1 MASPGFMRVSK
12 LQLRPDASRTVLR
25 PFDPGDVKAVAP
37 GERNRAQRITD
48 RVLSLE
54 DGELDGLFDTAMQS
68 LSSRHRNVEAVLQRR
83 FEEVRQATVD
93 CRGATGKKALLIG
106 AYFTEE
112 YAFESTAL
120 FNPSAVIHPSQEGV
134 AEGDT
139 RFIMSLRAIGEG
151 HVSSLAF
158 RTGLW
163 RADNTIELDEP
174 SEYATG
180 PHVTDLPEG
189 EKRTAELQF
198 DSSLRT
204 SEMVVFPFLPSQG
217 RGIEDVRLCRFT
229 EDDGSTHYKG
239 TFTAFNGMDT
249 RQAVMRTDDFRHF
262 VMRGL
267 DGELST
273 TKGMAWFPRRI
284 DGKWYMLSRQDNEN
298 VWVTSTKADMF
309 DWDGGVRVIQPK
321 ASWEFIQMGNC
332 GSPIEIDEGWLVFT
346 HGVGD
351 VRTYC
356 MGASLLDKKDPTK
369 LLARLTEPLLAPEAD
384 ERSGYVPNVVYS
396 CGGLLRGR
404 KLLLPYGVADQFS
417 AFGVVDVDQLLRC
430 ME

>member
-1 MASPGFMRVSK
+1 MSSTSFMRVSK
-12 LQLRPDASRTVLR
+12 ITLRPDASRTVLR
-25 PFDPGDVKAVAP
+25 PFSPGDPKEVLA
-37 GERNRAQRITD
+37 GEQTRAQRIAD
-48 RVLSLE
+48 RVLALH
-54 DGELDGLFDTAMQS
+54 DGELDALFDTALGA
-68 LSSRHRNVEAVLQRR
+68 LSARHRDVEGVLQRR
-83 FEEVRQATVD
+83 FEEVRGGMVD
-93 CRGATGKKALLIG
+93 CRGAVGKKALLIG

-120 FNPSAVIHPSQEGV
+120 FNPSAVVHPSQEGV

-151 HVSSLAF
+151 HVSSLTF

-163 RADNTIELDEP
+163 RADDGIHLDDP
-174 SEYATG
+174 SDYATG
-180 PHVTDLPEG
+180 PHVTSPPTD
-189 EKRTAELQF
+189 EKRTAELEF
-198 DSSLRT
+198 DRSLRT
-204 SEMVVFPFLPSQG
+204 SEMVIFPFLPSQG
-217 RGIEDVRLCRFT
+217 RGIEDTRLCLFT

-239 TFTAFNGMDT
+239 TFTAFNGMET
-249 RQAVMRTDDFRHF
+249 RQAVLRTNDFRSF
-262 VMRGL
+262 VLRGL
-267 DGELST
+267 DGDLWK

-284 DGKWYMLSRQDNEN
+284 DGRWFMLGRQDNEN
-298 VWVTSTKADMF
+298 VWVLSSDDAFTWS
-309 DWDGGVRVIQPK
+309 GGEKVIEPK
-321 ASWEFIQMGNC
+321 APWEFIQMGNC
-332 GSPIEIDEGWLVFT
+332 GSPIEIDEGWLVLT

-396 CGGLLRGR
+396 CGGILRGR

-430 ME
+430 MS